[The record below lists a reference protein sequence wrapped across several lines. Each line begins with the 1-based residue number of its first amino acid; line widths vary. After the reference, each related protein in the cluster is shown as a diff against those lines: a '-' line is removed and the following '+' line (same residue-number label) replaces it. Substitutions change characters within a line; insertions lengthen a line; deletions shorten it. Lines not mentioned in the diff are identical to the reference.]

1 MPALWLDLQAT
12 VANALHNWEATRS
25 YAAAPTECRRP
36 GFTESWGVRAD
47 HDHDKEDA
55 SSSSSKE
62 RPPLWG
68 WSRAAEADDE
78 SDTPDVDVLTLVQFR
93 PAWAL
98 QLALRAA
105 GVDHVV
111 VNASYAVTEATG
123 PLPYVRD
130 GRALVGGPAVWPY
143 LVAGHDDDK
152 ATTTKTTTMP
162 RLVLATPH
170 RTSHV
175 SVGAD
180 EPPLAVP
187 LLLELVTDT
196 LAADVLDVLRYQ
208 DAHAWHT
215 TERPRS
221 LRAVHGT
228 RFVGHWHVWAARV
241 TASAAARR
249 PASVADAMRVA
260 TRAYA
265 FLEQA
270 LQAAPHIFLDAHF
283 SRLGLALWEH
293 LMHAL
298 ADTHLAP
305 LLARYPGLVAYAQRL
320 WEHYFDD
327 DSGQPAAQ
335 QSPRNQANQEVNAA
349 NAFFVAPPSS
359 ASRTAGP
366 DEDSWQA
373 HLTRLSHQVQEQ
385 QREQQQAAARR
396 RTTTVSPTTTSNETA
411 EAAVAAYQTADQRWM
426 ASVVLVAVLAVA
438 QMVRGAQVVGGE

>member
-1 MPALWLDLQAT
+1 MPALWLDLQAS

-25 YAAAPTECRRP
+25 YAAAPTEGRRP

-47 HDHDKEDA
+47 HANDNEDA
-55 SSSSSKE
+55 SSSSKE

-68 WSRAAEADDE
+68 WSRPAEADDE

-105 GVDHVV
+105 GVEHVV

-130 GRALVGGPAVWPY
+130 GRALVGGPAMWPY
-143 LVAGHDDDK
+143 LVAGHDDK
-152 ATTTKTTTMP
+152 ATTTKTTTP
-162 RLVLATPH
+162 RMVLATQH

-187 LLLELVTDT
+187 LLLELVTET
-196 LAADVLDVLRYQ
+196 LAADVLAVLRYQ

-221 LRAVHGT
+221 LRAVHGN

-241 TASAAARR
+241 TASSAVARR

-270 LQAAPHIFLDAHF
+270 LQATPHIFLDEQF

-327 DSGQPAAQ
+327 SGQAAQ

-359 ASRTAGP
+359 DAQRAGP

-385 QREQQQAAARR
+385 QREQLQAAARR
-396 RTTTVSPTTTSNETA
+396 MTTTVPPTTTSNETA